1 MPQIFSM
8 ATEDLSDT
16 WTVPR
21 YQTRQVVQSIVKSL
35 RLDVRPLSNLSTIS
49 SGLYMREYTPEGVPY
64 VRVDNVRRL
73 VMNSSR
79 EDLVFVS
86 QEEVDRFVSERCR
99 GRRGDV
105 LVARTGTL
113 GKAMLLTDIFDG
125 CVLSQHVSKITV
137 VSRDFISPPCLCLYL
152 NSDFGS
158 SQLIASG
165 MGSTRPELTHQAL
178 SSVVVPAIPADV
190 QQGFD
195 IRFHKALEEYTL
207 LMQQLDSLLRETDQF
222 LGIPGNIM
230 AGNGAGNAAPS
241 PRTFTVESSRLEDI
255 WLPNRYSAVVRSA
268 LGHIKGSFDVT
279 PLEALADIKR
289 GKGTRISQYRRT
301 GVPFLRTSS
310 LINHSIEP
318 LPEHYAE
325 SSCDNGINELILDGD
340 IIFSIEGKIGQAA
353 LLSSAL
359 RLVALK
365 NHIELVR
372 IKREVPPY
380 QKPEL
385 IGWVYLILAGNL
397 GKIQCIGNTV
407 VQSTIPGLA
416 SRLRQFYIP
425 LPKDSTRITEQVKR
439 LGTAA
444 YDTSRRMLDAVIFLQ
459 RIQQDFNVMMDGL
472 IEQ

>member
-1 MPQIFSM
+1 MPQVFSM
-8 ATEDLSDT
+8 ATQDLSDT

-21 YQTRQVVQSIVKSL
+21 YQTRQVVQSFAKSL
-35 RLDVRPLSNLSTIS
+35 RLDARPLSNLSTIS
-49 SGLYMREYTPEGVPY
+49 SGVYMREYIPEGIPY

-73 VMNSSR
+73 VMNSST

-86 QEEVDRFVSERCR
+86 REEVEHSVPERCR
-99 GRRGDV
+99 GQTGDI

-113 GKAMLLTDIFDG
+113 GKAMLLTYVFDG

-137 VSRDFISPPCLCLYL
+137 VSKDFISRPCLCLYL
-152 NSDFGS
+152 NSELGS

-178 SSVVVPAIPADV
+178 SSIVVPRIPPDV
-190 QQGFD
+190 QENFD
-195 IRFHKALEEYTL
+195 IRFHKALGQYTQL
-207 LMQQLDSLLRETDQF
+207 TQQLASLLGETDQV
-222 LGIPGNIM
+222 LGIPP
-230 AGNGAGNAAPS
+230 GNGIGDTAPS
-241 PRTFTVESSRLEDI
+241 PRTFTVESSELEDI

-268 LGHIKGSFDVT
+268 LGHIKSRFDVT

-289 GKGTRISQYRRT
+289 GKGTRVSQYRRA

-325 SSCDNGINELILDGD
+325 SSCDNGINEPIWDGD

-372 IKREVPPY
+372 VKREVPPY

-385 IGWVYLILAGNL
+385 IGWVYLVLASNL
-397 GKIQCIGNTV
+397 GRIQCIGNTV

-425 LPKDSTRITEQVKR
+425 LPKGNTAVTQQVKR
-439 LGTAA
+439 LGSAA
-444 YDTSRRMLDAVIFLQ
+444 YDTSRGLLDVVLTLQ
-459 RIQQDFNVMMDGL
+459 RIQEDFNVMMDEL
-472 IEQ
+472 IGQ